1 MQVLEVFRPFLTG
14 RAIAALAAVMLVLP
28 IVWLFGPMINIG
40 GFRPLETEIHRMVVC
55 AILFLVVLVIIW
67 LVERRKVRRDALLV
81 AGITGPDAGADRAA
95 EEEAEMRERLTAA
108 LDRLKS
114 ASGKKGGFLYDQ
126 PWYVIIGPPGSG
138 KTTALANSGLDFP
151 LSDGGKLQGVG
162 GTRLCEW
169 WLTDTAVLI
178 DTAGRYTTQDSDASA
193 DKAGWERFLGLLKK
207 NRPRLPLNGV
217 LVTFGVDMVSRLGPA
232 EREGHARA
240 VRRRIK
246 ELEEKLGQRLP
257 VYFMV
262 SKTDLLA
269 GFMEFFDDLDKTG
282 REQVWGVTFPLE
294 AAGEA
299 GHAAKFT
306 EEFQALLARVNDR
319 VLERL
324 QNERG
329 PQQRA
334 ALQGFPAQ
342 FASLE
347 APLGAFVAAAFG
359 GTRLDPAPMLRG
371 IYFTSGTQEGSPLD
385 RLAGALSR
393 SFGLDPRRPAAVM
406 QQKGRAYFIHR
417 LLKDVVFNEARLA
430 SNDRKAD
437 KRRRV
442 VAIAAW
448 SLAALVIAGGGLYGY
463 MAHAREQARAARL
476 AEQIG
481 KAEQAAQ
488 GIPFDRITEAEFQRV
503 LPYLAAARDLPPA
516 ARGEGAALGLS
527 QEEKLVAGAGAAY
540 RRALDRSFLPRLLAR
555 LEFVIRGSFQ
565 RPDELY
571 DATRAY
577 LMLGQE
583 GPVDVDTIKA
593 WFARDWLRSFPGA
606 VNQPTRDALMSH
618 LEATLARNFHRYPV
632 DGALVDAARRIFSR
646 LPLAERVFS
655 RLQTV
660 AAAAGQNIQPWR
672 PADALGQAGQRYFVR
687 ASGQPL
693 TEGIPGLYTLD
704 GLYRGLLPVL
714 GQAVREGVAEYWV
727 LGQEGANLGTDDPVR
742 LEQQVLRLYAQE
754 YARLWQAMLED
765 LNLTPLP
772 PQLAQQAEALNL
784 LGAPNSPIK
793 DLLRAIARQLS
804 VGTPPQGWTR
814 PGAQPRPAAQAGQP
828 PPPAEPTGAEP
839 VVEIIEPL
847 FEPIRTAAGQ
857 PLDGVLTIV
866 NDLFVQVQRLA
877 TAPPGTLPPPA
888 AGLDPGQRL
897 QAEAARQPQPLQRW
911 LNGMVGATAAAR
923 GGGAKAAL
931 AAAGAQQLAPFCRGV
946 EQRFPFNANAPQDMP
961 VDDFIRLFGPGG
973 VFDQFFTQNVRQY
986 VDTTSLPW
994 RPVATDGL
1002 PPPISAGDL
1011 MQFQRARAIR
1021 DAFFPGVASIGLRF
1035 ELVPQS
1041 MDPGAMSATLEA
1053 EGTRTEITRSAAFRP
1068 IAMSWPARGN
1078 TTLTFDP
1085 PSMAGP
1091 LAHDGAW
1098 SALRLVMR
1106 RGSTL
1111 ARGPS
1116 PERLRLRVTQGDR
1129 VIDFELRAGS
1139 TQHPFGLRELADFRC
1154 PTLAP

>member
-1 MQVLEVFRPFLTG
+1 MEALNVFQPFMTG
-14 RAIAALAAVMLVLP
+14 RALAAMMAVVLLWP
-28 IVWLFGPMINIG
+28 IIYLFGPLIEIG
-40 GFRPLETEIHRMVVC
+40 GVRPLESEITRWIVC
-55 AILFLVVLVIIW
+55 GVLFLVVLVVLW
-67 LVERRKVRRDALLV
+67 VVERKKKRRDLLLV
-81 AGITGPDAGADRAA
+81 AGIAAPDPGADRAA
-95 EEEAEMRERLTAA
+95 EEESEMRERLTAA

-114 ASGKKGGFLYDQ
+114 ASGKKGGYLYDQ

-162 GTRLCEW
+162 GTRFCEW

-178 DTAGRYTTQDSDASA
+178 DTAGRYTTQDSDAAA

-217 LVTFGVDMVSRLGPA
+217 LVTFGVDMISRLGPA
-232 EREGHARA
+232 EREAHART

-257 VYFMV
+257 VYFMI
-262 SKTDLLA
+262 SKTDLVA
-269 GFMEFFDDLDKTG
+269 GFMEFFDDLDKNA
-282 REQVWGVTFPLE
+282 REQVWGFTFPVE
-294 AAGEA
+294 GGGEA
-299 GHAAKFT
+299 GHAAKFG
-306 EEFQALLARVNDR
+306 EEFQLLLGRLQDR
-319 VLERL
+319 TLERL

-334 ALQGFPAQ
+334 ALEGFPSQ

-371 IYFTSGTQEGSPLD
+371 VYFTSGTQEGSPLD

-393 SFGLDPRRPAAVM
+393 SFGFDPRRPAAVM
-406 QQKGRAYFIHR
+406 QQKGRAYFITK

-448 SLAALVIAGGGLYGY
+448 SIALLVMAGGGFYGY
-463 MAHAREQARAARL
+463 TAWSAEQARSQRL

-481 KAEQAAQ
+481 KAEQASQ
-488 GIPFDRITEAEFQRV
+488 GIPFERISEAEFRRV
-503 LPYLAAARDLPPA
+503 LPYLDAARDLPPA
-516 ARGEGAALGLS
+516 AQGSGPAFGLDQGA
-527 QEEKLVAGAGAAY
+527 KLEAGANAAY

-555 LEFVIRGSFQ
+555 LEIVMRGAFQ

-571 DATRAY
+571 DATRTY

-583 GPVDVDTIKA
+583 GPLDADVVKA
-593 WFARDWLRSFPGA
+593 WFARDWQQSFPGA
-606 VNQPTRDALMSH
+606 VNQPVRDALMGH
-618 LEATLARNFHRYPV
+618 LNATLARNFQRYPV
-632 DGALVDAARRIFSR
+632 DGALVDAARRVFSR
-646 LPLAERVFS
+646 LPLADRVFS
-655 RLQTV
+655 RLQT
-660 AAAAGQNIQPWR
+660 AAAASAQSLQPWR
-672 PADALGQAGQRYFVR
+672 PADALGQAGQRFFVR

-693 TEGIPGLYTLD
+693 TDGIPALYTLD

-714 GQAVREGVAEYWV
+714 GEVVRQGVAEYWV
-727 LGQEGANLGTDDPVR
+727 LGPEGAGANTDDPVQ
-742 LEQQVLRLYAQE
+742 LEQAVLRLYAQE
-754 YARLWQAMLED
+754 YVKQWQAMLDD
-765 LNLTPLP
+765 LNLIPLP
-772 PQLAQQAEALNL
+772 PALAQQAEALNI

-793 DLLRAIARQLS
+793 DLLRSVVRQVTLA
-804 VGTPPQGWTR
+804 TPPQGWTR
-814 PGAQPRPAAQAGQP
+814 PGAQPRPAPQAGQP
-828 PPPAEPTGAEP
+828 AQPAEPTGAEP
-839 VVEIIEPL
+839 VAEIVDPR
-847 FEPIRTAAGQ
+847 FEAIRVAAAQ
-857 PLDGVLTIV
+857 PLDDVLKIV

-877 TAPPGTLPPPA
+877 TTPPGTLPPPSV
-888 AGLDPGQRL
+888 GLDPGQRL

-911 LNGMVGATAAAR
+911 LNGMVTATAAAR

-931 AAAGAQQLAPFCRGV
+931 AAAGAQQLAPFCRGLDR
-946 EQRFPFNANAPQDMP
+946 RFPFNFAGDDLP

-986 VDTTSLPW
+986 VDTTAMPW

-1002 PPPISAGDL
+1002 PPPISAADL

-1041 MDPGAMSATLEA
+1041 MDPGAISATLEA
-1053 EGTRTEITRSAAFRP
+1053 EGARTEITRNSAFRP
-1068 IAMSWPARGN
+1068 IPLAWPARGN

-1085 PSMAGP
+1085 PSLAGP
-1091 LAHDGAW
+1091 LAFDGAW

-1111 ARGPS
+1111 ARGSS

-1139 TQHPFGLRELADFRC
+1139 TQHPFGLRELTEFRC
-1154 PTLAP
+1154 PTLSP

>member
-1 MQVLEVFRPFLTG
+1 MEVLEVFRPFLKG
-14 RAIAALAAVMLVLP
+14 RALAALAAVVLLLP
-28 IVWLFGPMINIG
+28 ILWLFGPMVEIG
-40 GFRPLETEIHRMVVC
+40 GARPLESETSRMIACGVLFFVC
-55 AILFLVVLVIIW
+55 LAVIWVI
-67 LVERRKVRRDALLV
+67 ERRNRRRDALLV
-81 AGITGPDAGADRAA
+81 AGIAAPDPGADRAA

-108 LDRLKS
+108 LERLKA
-114 ASGKKGGFLYDQ
+114 ASGRKGGYLYDQ

-162 GTRLCEW
+162 GTRFCEW

-178 DTAGRYTTQDSDASA
+178 DTAGRYTTQDSDAAA
-193 DKAGWERFLGLLKK
+193 DRAGWERFLGLLKR

-217 LVTFGVDMVSRLGPA
+217 LVTFGVDMISRLGPA
-232 EREGHARA
+232 EREQHART

-262 SKTDLLA
+262 SKADLIA
-269 GFMEFFDDLDKTG
+269 GFMEFFDDLDRAG
-282 REQVWGVTFPLE
+282 REQVWGFTLPLE
-294 AAGEA
+294 PTAEA
-299 GHAAKFT
+299 NPAAKFD
-306 EEFQALLARVNDR
+306 EEFQALLARLQDR

-334 ALQGFPAQ
+334 ALAGFPAQ
-342 FASLE
+342 FASLQ
-347 APLGAFVAAAFG
+347 APLAAFVAAAFG

-371 IYFTSGTQEGSPLD
+371 VYFTSGTQEGSPLD

-430 SNDRKAD
+430 SNDRAAE
-437 KRRRV
+437 RRRRMI
-442 VAIAAW
+442 AIGAW
-448 SLAALVIAGGGLYGY
+448 SLAGLVLIGGGIYGY
-463 MAHAREQARAARL
+463 TAWSAEQARTQRL
-476 AEQIG
+476 AAQVA

-488 GIPFDRITEAEFQRV
+488 GIPFERITEAEFQRI
-503 LPYLAAARDLPPA
+503 LPYLAAARDLPAA
-516 ARGEGAALGLS
+516 ARGDGPALGLS
-527 QEEKLVAGAGAAY
+527 QEEKLLAGAHAAY

-571 DATRAY
+571 EATRAY

-583 GPVDVDTIKA
+583 GPVDVEVIKA
-593 WFARDWLRSFPGA
+593 WFARDWQRAFPGA
-606 VNQPTRDALMSH
+606 VNQPTREALMAH
-618 LEATLARNFHRYPV
+618 LDATLSRNFQRYPV
-632 DGALVDAARRIFSR
+632 DGALVDAARRVFSR

-655 RLQTV
+655 RLQGV
-660 AAAAGQNIQPWR
+660 AAAPGQAIAPWR
-672 PADALGQAGQRYFVR
+672 PADALGQAGQRYFLR
-687 ASGQPL
+687 ASGAPL

-727 LGQEGANLGTDDPVR
+727 LGPEGGALGTDDPVQ
-742 LEQQVLRLYAQE
+742 LERAVLRLYAQE
-754 YARLWQAMLED
+754 YVRQWEALLAD
-765 LNLTPLP
+765 LNLVPLP
-772 PQLAQQAEALNL
+772 PALAPQAEALNI

-793 DLLRAIARQLS
+793 DLMRAIARQLS
-804 VGTPPQGWTR
+804 PGTPPQGWTR
-814 PGAQPRPAAQAGQP
+814 PGAPPRPAAQPGQP
-828 PPPAEPTGAEP
+828 APPAEPTGAEP
-839 VVEIIEPL
+839 VAEVVEAH
-847 FEPIRTAAGQ
+847 FEALRAAAGQ
-857 PLDGVLTIV
+857 PLDDVLRIV
-866 NDLFVQVQRLA
+866 NELFVQVQRLA
-877 TAPPGTLPPPA
+877 SAPPGTLPPPA

-897 QAEAARQPQPLQRW
+897 QAEAVRQPQPLQRW

-946 EQRFPFNANAPQDMP
+946 EQRFPFNPNAAQDMP

-973 VFDQFFTQNVRQY
+973 VFDQFFTQHVRPY
-986 VDTTSLPW
+986 ADTTSLPW

-1002 PPPISAGDL
+1002 PPPISAADL
-1011 MQFQRARAIR
+1011 AQFQRARAIR

-1035 ELVPQS
+1035 ELVPQN
-1041 MDPGAMSATLEA
+1041 MDPGAISATLEA
-1053 EGTRTEITRSAAFRP
+1053 EGVRTEITRSAAFRP
-1068 IAMSWPARGN
+1068 IALAWPARGN

-1091 LAHDGAW
+1091 LAYDGAW

-1111 ARGPS
+1111 TATPQR
-1116 PERLRLRVTQGDR
+1116 ERLRLRVTQGER
-1129 VIDFELRAGS
+1129 AIDFELRAGS
-1139 TQHPFGLRELADFRC
+1139 TQHPFGLPELRDFRC